1 MWEEYGQPVSTS
13 AESPLPHPLFCH
25 RLQSVVKVA
34 NDVVEPASAGL
45 LIESLDIGW
54 SGDRLKPQG
63 KVRLKPAEN

>member
-1 MWEEYGQPVSTS
+1 MAGIRTAGVNFGGIPIATPSLLPPTS
-13 AESPLPHPLFCH
+13 VGGE
-25 RLQSVVKVA
+25 VA